1 MNRASSNSLPKSIM
15 KNNNT
20 PHKINQTISYSDRRC
35 SQDVAQSRSS
45 YSSRKRRS
53 VQFHSSCQLI
63 PIKDTEFEL
72 EEPQL
77 SEILY
82 VKHCFKTYGIR
93 ASNRSWT
100 SCLVVCERGHLK
112 LFKARSKDTAYTVD
126 VSNLSNQLG
135 TLSLQHS
142 LARPLPQ
149 EHHST
154 KRPYLIQLDLP
165 NGSMY
170 MIQLSSATN
179 IGNWVGVLNYW
190 AARETTPPSEFP
202 TLQQDQKR
210 GKLSSKISTSSL
222 FTKFLGNTTSA
233 QGGYNSDWSPPLPPL
248 SRIDFIQ
255 FQMNYHSKQS
265 YEYSQK
271 WAESPSGG
279 IGSTAGTPYSNID
292 SPLPLNYLDS
302 VTCLQ
307 TLQRPSSVA
316 SSTTLNLG
324 PIPSSTSSQLISL
337 HYQPSPSNRPI
348 EKHRKSWS
356 LSQRLSPIAKL
367 KSLNLIKPQH

>member
-1 MNRASSNSLPKSIM
+1 
-15 KNNNT
+15 
-20 PHKINQTISYSDRRC
+20 
-35 SQDVAQSRSS
+35 
-45 YSSRKRRS
+45 
-53 VQFHSSCQLI
+53 
-63 PIKDTEFEL
+63 
-72 EEPQL
+72 
-77 SEILY
+77 
-82 VKHCFKTYGIR
+82 
-93 ASNRSWT
+93 
-100 SCLVVCERGHLK
+100 
-112 LFKARSKDTAYTVD
+112 
-126 VSNLSNQLG
+126 
-135 TLSLQHS
+135 
-142 LARPLPQ
+142 
-149 EHHST
+149 
-154 KRPYLIQLDLP
+154 
-165 NGSMY
+165 

-222 FTKFLGNTTSA
+222 FTKFLGNTTST
-233 QGGYNSDWSPPLPPL
+233 QSGYNSDWSPPLPPL
-248 SRIDFIQ
+248 SPSNLNARDQLEMLVQYHQMIYTQYKEYQPSSPNYQNSKEDNTVRYYVNYLSFELNRFEIYIKTLVDFIQ
-255 FQMNYHSKQS
+255 FQMNYHSKQT
-265 YEYSQK
+265 YEFSQK

-279 IGSTAGTPYSNID
+279 IGSTNAGTPYSKID

-337 HYQPSPSNRPI
+337 HYQPSPNNRPI